1 MFFLSSETEML
12 DSRLV
17 HVKTHTRGK
26 GKNKTKQNWCGKK
39 NKRTSTANKN
49 IEQENPRKAWEK
61 ESAFTWRSW
70 KRDEGNKS
78 TI

>member
-1 MFFLSSETEML
+1 MQKHIQEE
-12 DSRLV
+12 
-17 HVKTHTRGK
+17 KEK
-26 GKNKTKQNWCGKK
+26 QKNKTKLVWEK
-39 NKRTSTANKN
+39 NKRTSTASKN

-61 ESAFTWRSW
+61 ESAFAWRSW

>member
-1 MFFLSSETEML
+1 MQKHIQEEKEK
-12 DSRLV
+12 
-17 HVKTHTRGK
+17 HKK
-26 GKNKTKQNWCGKK
+26 QNKTGVGKK
-39 NKRTSTANKN
+39 NKRTSTASKN

-61 ESAFTWRSW
+61 ESAFAWRSW